1 MKLECESGSLLDLAV
16 KEMNRRHAVYA
27 ATYLPFYMA
36 STVLHLLNILNQDP
50 KRTPFYYDESG
61 PYNFRMHTL
70 HLAPTGGGKT
80 YYVKNL
86 GRSAN
91 ALFRDTQVPITYKG
105 SMTAAAFTGTIA
117 TMAEGKGKEVEG
129 IAKKNRKSIIMI
141 EEFHSTLKSMES
153 QHGDDL
159 ENQFLTAL
167 DSGYVFRDLARG
179 EIAFQTHCTIQA
191 ASQFTRVKTSSGM
204 LRRFMITS
212 FKPTLED
219 IARLRA
225 SRRMRRHLVYDTRG
239 TIAFR
244 KAFNEFC
251 DDLSLIERIAFDFDV
266 IDNMFDKYKVQ
277 HYDEEIY
284 ERFLIGM
291 NLITTR
297 DVTDTPFITC
307 TPKMEEFVKSAIQ
320 WRSEALMGSELSLA
334 LNTIRDWNKENEG
347 SNMSTKQ
354 YRVSMINFGLSFE
367 ESSAILRKLQSFKIV
382 TINNYKI
389 RVKE

>member
-1 MKLECESGSLLDLAV
+1 MMKLQCESGSLLDLAV
-16 KEMNRRHAVYA
+16 KEMNRRYAVYA
-27 ATYLPFYMA
+27 ATYLPFYMC
-36 STVLHLLNILNQDP
+36 STVLHLLNVLNQD
-50 KRTPFYYDESG
+50 KPFYYDESG

-117 TMAEGKGKEVEG
+117 SGSEGKGIEIEG
-129 IAKKNRKSIIMI
+129 IAKKNSKSIIMI
-141 EEFHSTLKSMES
+141 EEFHSTLKSMEG

-204 LRRFMITS
+204 LRRFMITA
-212 FKPTLED
+212 FKPTIED
-219 IARLRA
+219 IGKLRA
-225 SRRMRRHLVYDTRG
+225 SRRMRRHLVYDETG
-239 TIAFR
+239 TIMFR
-244 KAFNEFC
+244 KAFNDFC
-251 DDLSLIERIAFDFDV
+251 DDLSHIERIAFDFDV

-291 NLITTR
+291 NLITKR
-297 DVTDTPFITC
+297 DITDTPFITC
-307 TPKMEEFVKSAIQ
+307 TPDMEEFIKSAIK
-320 WRSEALMGSELSLA
+320 WRNEALMGSELSLA
-334 LNTIRDWNKENEG
+334 LSTIKDWCEANPG
-347 SNMSTKQ
+347 TGMPTKL
-354 YRVSMINFGLSFE
+354 YRISMIHFGLSFE
-367 ESSAILRKLQSFKIV
+367 ESSAILSKLK
-382 TINNYKI
+382 NYKI
-389 RVKE
+389 VGIHNYKIKVRE